1 MSGAGLFA
9 GLRGTARVFAPAQK
23 PDLWAVDAGNIRIS
37 PGLWTPFLPKTVAGV
52 HSENLW
58 LRMPDGVHL
67 NAFLYLPA
75 NQQTKAKIPGV
86 INTLPYRYQ
95 PGSDSYFARNGYA
108 SILVDVRGTGGSEGI
123 PLDEYS
129 PTEYE
134 DTTHVIDWL
143 SKQPW
148 CNGNIGMYGLSYGAF
163 NSVYEAAA
171 LKPPALK
178 AICAFSGTD
187 CRYTDDI
194 HCPGGT
200 MLMIDQAWALGM
212 VSSNVMPGAPAFN
225 LDSYASL
232 DRWNATP
239 WIDIFLRHQR
249 YGPHWAYGSL
259 APDYARLTTPA
270 LLAGG
275 YLDIYQNFVPR
286 IMKHSPAVTKG
297 ILGPWSHSLREPGPK
312 IDWSALQV
320 RWFDHWLKGF
330 DTGILREP
338 RVSFY
343 VPGWRRESLLFSG
356 EIPGEWRHL
365 NEWPETAFTPTDRL
379 YLRPDPELP
388 EAEVLRQETAGQGGR
403 LSELSGPASA
413 LRLRYAPGRGGSDQ
427 SFFPAGGYYGL
438 DSRDEDVYGL
448 AFDTEP
454 LREPLEILGFTRAR
468 LFVSS
473 TAQVANWIA
482 RLSDVAPDGTSYLVS
497 RGYLNGTHRRSHTHP
512 EPLQSGEVYE
522 IVLEMWCV
530 AHRFEPGHRVRLV
543 VTNAEFPVIW
553 PSPYPMTT
561 TLYTGGN
568 RASFVDLPGLPQL
581 QYLSSSLPRST
592 AASSPDKLPTYR
604 LTRDF
609 TSGVHS
615 VSLDLGD
622 QRIRCDVKDD
632 DPATA
637 SLQFSASEKGSSPDS
652 SRQIETRAEGT
663 LRGTVDYFILDINC
677 TLFENGKVMRSRHW
691 RDQVRRTFV

>member
-1 MSGAGLFA
+1 ML
-9 GLRGTARVFAPAQK
+9 
-23 PDLWAVDAGNIRIS
+23 
-37 PGLWTPFLPKTVAGV
+37 
-52 HSENLW
+52 
-58 LRMPDGVHL
+58 DGVHL

-75 NQQTKAKIPGV
+75 SQSRNAKIPGL
-86 INTLPYRYQ
+86 INTLPYRYE
-95 PGSDSYFARNGYA
+95 PSSDSYFARNGYA

-123 PLDEYS
+123 PSDEYS
-129 PTEYE
+129 PAEYE
-134 DTTHVIDWL
+134 DTTQVIDWL

-148 CNGNIGMYGLSYGAF
+148 CNGNVGMYGLSYGAF

-200 MLMIDQAWALGM
+200 MLMVDHAWVLGM
-212 VSSNVMPGAPAFN
+212 VSSNTMPGAPDFN
-225 LDSYASL
+225 LEGHASL

-239 WIDIFLRHQR
+239 WIDIFLRNQR

-259 APDYARLTTPA
+259 APDYTRLTTPA

-275 YLDIYQNFVPR
+275 YLDGYQNFVPR
-286 IMKHSPAVTKG
+286 IMKNSPAVTKG
-297 ILGPWSHSLREPGPK
+297 ILGPWSHSLKEPGPK

-320 RWFDHWLKGF
+320 RWFDHWLKGV

-343 VPGWRRESLLFSG
+343 VPSWQRQSLLFSG
-356 EIPGEWRHL
+356 DIPGEWRHL
-365 NEWPETAFTPTDRL
+365 NQWPETAFNPPDRL
-379 YLRPDPELP
+379 YLRPVSELP
-388 EAEVLRQETAGQGGR
+388 AVEVLGQEAAPGQGGR
-403 LSELSGPASA
+403 LGELSGPASA
-413 LRLRYAPGRGGSDQ
+413 LRLRYMPGRGGSDQ

-448 AFDTEP
+448 AFDTAP
-454 LREPLEILGFTRAR
+454 LREPVEILGFTRAR

-473 TAQVANWIA
+473 SAPVANWIA

-497 RGYLNGTHRRSHTHP
+497 RGYLNGTHRRSHTQP
-512 EPLQSGEVYE
+512 EPLRNGEVYD
-522 IVLEMWCV
+522 IALEMWCV
-530 AHRFEPGHRVRLV
+530 AHRFEPGHCVRLV

-561 TLYTGGN
+561 TLYTGGD
-568 RASFVDLPGLPQL
+568 RASFVELPVLPQL
-581 QYLSSSLPRST
+581 RYLSSSLPRST
-592 AASSPDKLPTYR
+592 AVSSPDKRPSYRVTY
-604 LTRDF
+604 DF
-609 TSGVHS
+609 ASDVHS

-622 QRIRCDVKDD
+622 QRIRCDVRDD

-637 SLQFSASEKGSSPDS
+637 SLRFSAGEKGSTPDG
-652 SRQIETRAEGT
+652 SRQVEARAEGT
-663 LRGTVDYFILDINC
+663 LSSTAHYFSLDVKC
-677 TLFENGKVMRSRHW
+677 TLLENDKMVRSRQWKDH
-691 RDQVRRTFV
+691 VRRDLV

>member
-1 MSGAGLFA
+1 
-9 GLRGTARVFAPAQK
+9 
-23 PDLWAVDAGNIRIS
+23 
-37 PGLWTPFLPKTVAGV
+37 
-52 HSENLW
+52 
-58 LRMPDGVHL
+58 MPDGVHL